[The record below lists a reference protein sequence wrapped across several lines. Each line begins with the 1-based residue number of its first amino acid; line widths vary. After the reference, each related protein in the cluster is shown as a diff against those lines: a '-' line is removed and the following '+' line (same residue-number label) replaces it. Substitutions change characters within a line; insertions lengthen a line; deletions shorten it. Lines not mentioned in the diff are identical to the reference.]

1 MVMVVVMA
9 FAMTFLIMVMMLMT
23 VRTFFIIFIIV
34 IIVVMFMVMF
44 MFMMVVMFVIMFFF
58 FFFVL
63 FFMRISFN
71 FLNPLGRKSH
81 RVEVEVAC
89 MENLI
94 EIHIAEVTFDD
105 LGLWLYGLDDLA
117 YSAQFLLA
125 NL

>member
-1 MVMVVVMA
+1 MVMMVVMA
-9 FAMTFLIMVMMLMT
+9 SAMTFLIMVMMLMT
-23 VRTFFIIFIIV
+23 VRTFFIIV

-44 MFMMVVMFVIMFFF
+44 MFMMVVMFVIMFF

>member
-23 VRTFFIIFIIV
+23 VRTFFIIV

-44 MFMMVVMFVIMFFF
+44 MFMMVVMFVIMFFFF

>member
-23 VRTFFIIFIIV
+23 VRTFFIIV

-44 MFMMVVMFVIMFFF
+44 MFMMVVMFVIMFF

>member
-23 VRTFFIIFIIV
+23 VRTFFIIV

-44 MFMMVVMFVIMFFF
+44 MFMMVVMFVIMF